1 VRRSPALP
9 PFFWSLTMPTVDDRI
24 AALEAKLKQAK
35 ELKRKAD
42 ARARTAA
49 SKQERRKDTRRKIL
63 AGSMLLQ
70 LVEDGEWPE
79 EKLRARLDT
88 YLVRDDDRALF
99 ELPTRDDPS
108 RAERDVG

>member
-1 VRRSPALP
+1 
-9 PFFWSLTMPTVDDRI
+9 MPTVDDRI

-70 LVEDGEWPE
+70 LVEDGEWPKD
-79 EKLRARLDT
+79 KLHARLDA

-99 ELPTRDDPS
+99 GLPPIDDADRARRDTGVS
-108 RAERDVG
+108 ESASHEHA